1 LALSAAS
8 ISIGFDLVKLCDWQ
22 QGAKLNGLD
31 PEAYL
36 RHVIE
41 RIADQPTNRVHDLL
55 PWAVADAINPR
66 LLEAA

>member
-41 RIADQPTNRVHDLL
+41 QHRRNRRNDRFIVVYNDS
-55 PWAVADAINPR
+55 
-66 LLEAA
+66 